1 MASRSK
7 RLSLEHAIKFSI
19 ASNDEEFSEIES
31 SESESDSDESNSD
44 YLDVVDLSVRLFL
57 AIPYQEQIEVKRS
70 SLFCHSILFYFLR
83 FRSLICYIIY
93 IIDVIYGYKQKS

>member
-7 RLSLEHAIKFSI
+7 RLSLEHTVKFSI

-44 YLDVVDLSVRLFL
+44 YLDVVDLSVKIVFDNT
-57 AIPYQEQIEVKRS
+57 IPRAN
-70 SLFCHSILFYFLR
+70 
-83 FRSLICYIIY
+83 
-93 IIDVIYGYKQKS
+93 